1 MDTSQNLKKDF
12 IWNLIGT
19 TLNSFTSLFYMMIVA
34 RINGLG
40 DSGTFSYAFSF
51 GCLMFT
57 VACYAGR
64 IYQVTDN
71 SEKYTDMDYV
81 IQRIV
86 FSILTMFISWIYSII
101 VGLDAYTLAVT
112 LVLCLC
118 KCIEA
123 CGDVLCGILQRNN
136 HLYQAGISLTIKFFL
151 AVGLF
156 IGFDLL
162 TKNMLISS
170 ILMTLGWILVTIFY
184 DIPKTRIYLKGQ
196 NADKGR
202 VMDLTK
208 KGFSSFGV
216 MFMAA
221 FLVNATK
228 YMMYGRVSDTVQG
241 IYGMIIMPATML
253 TLCVQYI
260 LQPYLKA
267 LSEHYKNKDEK
278 GFRKMVRL
286 LVGATAAIGIVFLI
300 GMVLLGTPVLSIIYA
315 TDLSGYLLP
324 LSIIIFGAIFYSLST
339 VISAVLTALRILDEQ
354 LICSLIAGAAEI
366 GIAILF
372 IQKWMLT
379 GAAMSYCLTM
389 VILCL
394 LYGALYIRKSH
405 SKFVA

>member
-1 MDTSQNLKKDF
+1 MDKSQNIKKDF

-71 SEKYTDMDYV
+71 SKKYSDMDY
-81 IQRIV
+81 IAQRII
-86 FSILTMFISWIYSII
+86 FSILTMLISWGYSII
-101 VGLDAYTLAVT
+101 IGLDSYTLAVT

-123 CGDVLCGILQRNN
+123 CGDVLCGILQRND

-156 IGFDLL
+156 IGFDYFSR
-162 TKNMLISS
+162 NMLIGS
-170 ILMTLGWILVTIFY
+170 IFMTLGWILVTVLY
-184 DIPKTRIYLKGQ
+184 DIPKTKKYLTNQSAKKERIIE
-196 NADKGR
+196 
-202 VMDLTK
+202 LTK

-216 MFMAA
+216 MFLAA

-228 YMMYGRVSDTVQG
+228 YMMYGRVNDELQG

-267 LSEHYKNKDEK
+267 LSEQYKDKNEP

-286 LVGATAAIGIVFLI
+286 LVGATGVIGIVFLI
-300 GMVLLGTPVLSIIYA
+300 GMALLGAPVLSIIYA
-315 TDLSGYLLP
+315 TDLSGYVLP
-324 LSIIIFGAIFYSLST
+324 LCIIIFGAIFYSLST
-339 VISAVLTALRILDEQ
+339 VISAVLTTLRILDEQ

-366 GIAILF
+366 GIAIVC
-372 IQKWMLT
+372 IQNWLLT

-394 LYGALYIRKSH
+394 LYGALYIKKSH
-405 SKFVA
+405 GKFV